1 MKKKLLLL
9 LCLLV
14 TMGASGKVKSGTFST
29 GGTWRLDTETG
40 ELYIDA
46 ETVPNYHMW
55 EKTKKHHEWFY
66 YLLQIVNICD
76 DEETYYKTNAPWW
89 EYRADIV
96 SIRFSSK
103 VKTIGTWAFAGLW
116 YDKYKWDK
124 EAAKDSYEYHDYY
137 RNGKHK
143 GWYVDE
149 SYGVQRVTRENP

>member
-14 TMGASGKVKSGTFST
+14 TVGASGKVKSGTFST

-46 ETVPNYHMW
+46 ETVPDYHMW
-55 EKTKKHHEWFY
+55 EKTKKHHEWF
-66 YLLQIVNICD
+66 LDLVLIVNCD

-116 YDKYKWDK
+116 NDKYKWDQENA
-124 EAAKDSYEYHDYY
+124 EAGNY
-137 RNGKHK
+137 RHESFWRGKYK
-143 GWYVDE
+143 GWYVDK
-149 SYGVQRVTRENP
+149 SYGLKIVELLFSI